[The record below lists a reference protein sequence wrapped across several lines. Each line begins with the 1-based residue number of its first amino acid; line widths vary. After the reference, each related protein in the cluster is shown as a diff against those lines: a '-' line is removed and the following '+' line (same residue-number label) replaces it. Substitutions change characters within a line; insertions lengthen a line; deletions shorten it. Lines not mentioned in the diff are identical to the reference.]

1 MPLRNRKAGHLVTAE
16 DVVVLHL
23 LSHPGGVGHRLGHQR
38 GFQVVGEEAEHLGLA
53 ADVLGAGVAQPLFV
67 TDQLAG
73 EHAEQGVVGLHITH
87 AEVVGVVGGDQRNAQ
102 LGADAGHLHVHD
114 AVLDAAVVLDLQVE
128 VGAEDLLVP
137 GRHGAGHIGAPL
149 ENRLGDLT
157 AEAGGG
163 HDQTLAVLAQQLLVD
178 AGSRKDA
185 PAAHAAQVADAGE
198 LHQVA
203 IADGIFGQHH
213 QVVALL
219 LFLLG
224 VINGAIDDIH
234 LIADDR
240 LDARLGAELQQLD
253 GAIHDAVVGQG
264 QGRHAQLQGPLHH
277 RRQLAG
283 PIQEAVVAVVVERY
297 EGQGGCTW
305 NRTRLR
311 PGSTFRALTAESGS
325 RHTIYGAAPPA

>member
-23 LSHPGGVGHRLGHQR
+23 LGHLGGIGHRLGHHR
-38 GFQVVGEEAEHLGLA
+38 RFQVVGEEAKHLGLA

-87 AEVVGVVGGDQRNAQ
+87 AEIVGVVGGDQRNAQ
-102 LGADAGHLHVHD
+102 LAADAGHLHVHD

-157 AEAGGG
+157 AETGGG

-198 LHQVA
+198 LHQIAVA
-203 IADGIFGQHH
+203 HPILGQHH
-213 QVVALL
+213 QVVAA
-219 LFLLG
+219 LFFRLRILDRA
-224 VINGAIDDIH
+224 VDHIH

-240 LDARLGAELQQLD
+240 LDAGLTAELEQLD
-253 GAIHDAVVGQG
+253 GAVHHAVIGEGQG
-264 QGRHAQLQGPLHH
+264 GHAQLHCPLHH
-277 RRQLAG
+277 LRQLAG
-283 PIQEAVVAVVVERY
+283 PIEEAVVAVVVERN
-297 EGQGGCTW
+297 EGQGG
-305 NRTRLR
+305 
-311 PGSTFRALTAESGS
+311 GDQAASG
-325 RHTIYGAAPPA
+325 